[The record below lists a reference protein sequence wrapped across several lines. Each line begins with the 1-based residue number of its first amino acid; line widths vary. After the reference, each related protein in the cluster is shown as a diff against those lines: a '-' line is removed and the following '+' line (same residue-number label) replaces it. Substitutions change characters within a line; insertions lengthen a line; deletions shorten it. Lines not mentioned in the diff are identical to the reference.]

1 MYLQQGTRSDL
12 AARSSRLG
20 ETQPRPSS
28 FGDSG
33 DVRLGQFESVA
44 SPSVQPVQ
52 SAAAKMGAYDPDV
65 VRAVQR
71 ELGQRGYAPGLSDG
85 TANPVTR
92 AAVMA
97 YEHDHGLPLT
107 GEPSEALLKS
117 ILFGLPASGGAT
129 SVPPSAEATGII
141 KTVQQSLATLGYGV
155 RSVDGVMG
163 DETMRAIRK
172 FEQKQGLPQTGRIS
186 GPLFVKLTDGTGRQQ
201 RKLTN

>member
-12 AARSSRLG
+12 ASRMQRLG

-28 FGDSG
+28 FGG
-33 DVRLGQFESVA
+33 GAEVRLGQFESVPA
-44 SPSVQPVQ
+44 AAQPAQQPVT
-52 SAAAKMGAYDPDV
+52 AAGLDPDV

-71 ELGQRGYAPGLSDG
+71 ELAQRGYSPGHGDG
-85 TANPVTR
+85 SAHSITR

-117 ILFGLPASGGAT
+117 ILFGLPATGGT
-129 SVPPSAEATGII
+129 PSVPPSAPATEII
-141 KTVQQSLATLGYGV
+141 RTVQQSLATLGYGV
-155 RSVDGVMG
+155 RSVDGLLG
-163 DETMRAIRK
+163 EETTRAIRR

-186 GPLFVKLTDGTGRQQ
+186 GPLLVKLSDAANRQQ
-201 RKLTN
+201 RKPLTN

>member
-12 AARSSRLG
+12 AARTHRLG

-28 FGDSG
+28 FGERIDG
-33 DVRLGQFESVA
+33 RLGQFEIDST
-44 SPSVQPVQ
+44 PVQPTQ
-52 SAAAKMGAYDPDV
+52 PPANTEGYDPDV

-71 ELGQRGYAPGLSDG
+71 ELAQRGYAPGLNDG
-85 TANPVTR
+85 SAHPVTR

-97 YEHDHGLPLT
+97 YEYDHGMPLT

-117 ILFGLPASGGAT
+117 ILFGLSASGGSP

-141 KTVQQSLATLGYGV
+141 RTVQQSLAALGYGV
-155 RSVDGVMG
+155 RSVDGRIG
-163 DETMRAIRK
+163 EETARAIRK

-186 GPLFVKLTDGTGRQQ
+186 GPLFVKLTDATSRQH
-201 RKLTN
+201 RKPLTN